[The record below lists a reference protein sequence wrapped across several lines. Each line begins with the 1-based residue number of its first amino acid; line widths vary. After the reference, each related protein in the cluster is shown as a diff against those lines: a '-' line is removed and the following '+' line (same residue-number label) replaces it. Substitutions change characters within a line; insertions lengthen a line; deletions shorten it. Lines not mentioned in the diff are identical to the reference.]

1 MRIGLSIATVLALA
15 VGSTAYAG
23 QYTKSIEGCENAIGQ
38 RLGIADVST
47 NYNVGKIKTQGRNRD
62 MAFSVSAYDKT
73 NPVQGVAVNCRVT
86 RGGEVLAL
94 EFDETALPTTV
105 ATQ

>member
-1 MRIGLSIATVLALA
+1 MRTGLTIATALALTL
-15 VGSTAYAG
+15 GGTAYAG
-23 QYTKSIEGCENAIGQ
+23 EYTKSIEGCENAIGQ

-47 NYNVGKIKTQGRNRD
+47 NYNIGKIKTTGRKRD
-62 MAFSVSAYDKT
+62 MQFSVSVYDKSS
-73 NPVQGVAVNCRVT
+73 PVQDVGVSCSVT

-94 EFDETALPTTV
+94 QFDEALPTTV